1 MSWDFQINFNQL
13 WCAASVDSLPLLSSR
28 WAVQSSPE
36 SKHFHRCFYRL
47 KVTSKR
53 NDYLTRSGNS
63 QGFTLQ
69 ASFRWVIRDVPTW
82 AVYHLDDLLSVCS
95 SLDCVTGLVK
105 SWHCI
110 ILHAVTQ
117 RGDKLLVLNT
127 QAAVRRNVIKFKM
140 ATLLLSETCRWFMSE
155 PADGKI
161 RVAGSREVYQSILT
175 EKAKKKGKRVLRL
188 SFKRLKS
195 FLKTNRVCACTSVCV
210 QWLSQARCWCLLKLV
225 ALIMQSKL
233 LKFSLCLYVN
243 LESVR

>member
-117 RGDKLLVLNT
+117 RGDKLLVPNT

-175 EKAKKKGKRVLRL
+175 EKAKKKRAKGFSDSLLNDWSLSWKQIECVRVQ
-188 SFKRLKS
+188 
-195 FLKTNRVCACTSVCV
+195 ACV
-210 QWLSQARCWCLLKLV
+210 
-225 ALIMQSKL
+225 
-233 LKFSLCLYVN
+233 YN
-243 LESVR
+243 D